1 LRIAHNTSNARLRQD
16 VEYHS
21 KSYSGARAI
30 GPVENWEAEFAE
42 TLRVST
48 RCEMTG
54 REQLDEI
61 AVLEMEFPMVQLA
74 SMQVLSEL
82 TSLPFRIMLVQKL
95 NKLTDSVG
103 VL

>member
-1 LRIAHNTSNARLRQD
+1 
-16 VEYHS
+16 
-21 KSYSGARAI
+21 
-30 GPVENWEAEFAE
+30 
-42 TLRVST
+42 
-48 RCEMTG
+48 MTG

-82 TSLPFRIMLVQKL
+82 TSLPFRIILMQKL